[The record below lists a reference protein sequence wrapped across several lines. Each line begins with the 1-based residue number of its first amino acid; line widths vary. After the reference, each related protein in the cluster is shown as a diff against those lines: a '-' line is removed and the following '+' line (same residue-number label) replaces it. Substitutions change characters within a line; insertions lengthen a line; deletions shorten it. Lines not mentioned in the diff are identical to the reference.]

1 MEALKKDKKA
11 SMNFT
16 SFAVGII
23 AMSMLALAA
32 STFMIDL
39 STFYGVPINSAAYPE
54 TYNKLNEML
63 NASNEI
69 AAGVTGDTTSTG
81 STSDS
86 LLQQGASAVKIAFST
101 IGVFKAL
108 LIDST
113 AVLGLPWWFS
123 AGVVAMILV
132 ILGLL
137 AIAII
142 TKQFIRP

>member
-1 MEALKKDKKA
+1 MEALKNNKRG
-11 SMNFT
+11 SVNFT

-39 STFYGVPINSAAYPE
+39 STFYGVPINSQAYPE

-63 NASNEI
+63 NVSNQI
-69 AAGVTGDTTSTG
+69 GIGVTGDTTSTG
-81 STSDS
+81 STSDA
-86 LLQQGASAVKIAFST
+86 LLQQGTSAVKIAFST

-113 AVLGLPWWFS
+113 NALGLPWWFG